1 MIIKNKHLIKYYH
14 VFNILFWCVS
24 SVIFTVTVASVIFGD
39 SGGNAKSMVAFFAVF
54 VSLCVIEQI
63 AYIKTIRQ
71 VLDIIDL
78 NDTEVLF
85 VFFNKSVTIKK
96 SDCVK
101 IVETNSK
108 YVFVLK
114 NGKKMAMRKE
124 HKLFDMMFLKS
135 DKVKHK
141 TFPDA
146 SFENR

>member
-1 MIIKNKHLIKYYH
+1 MVIKNKRLIKYYH
-14 VFNILFWCVS
+14 VFNILFWCVA
-24 SVIFTVTVASVIFGD
+24 SVIFTVTVASAVFGD
-39 SGGNAKSMVAFFAVF
+39 FSGNAKSIVAFFAVF

-71 VLDIIDL
+71 VLDITDL

-85 VFFNKSVTIKK
+85 VFFNKSVVIKK

-101 IVETNSK
+101 IVETYSK

-141 TFPDA
+141 TFPNA